1 MNYAVILAGGSGS
14 RMGPQDMPKQFLMLG
29 SKPIFIHTVEQF
41 IINKKINK
49 IILCCPSVWLDHTKN
64 TIQKYLPEVSNI
76 FVVEGG
82 ETRQDTI
89 LKGCKFIQQEFGI
102 GDNDV
107 IITHDAVRPFITQRI
122 IDDNIEKLKMY
133 NAVDT
138 VIPST
143 DTIVVSN
150 DKKIID
156 NIPLRD
162 KMYQGQTPQ
171 SFNLKKF
178 MTIFES
184 LTDEEKTIL
193 TDACKAFVLKNEEV
207 ALVKGETYN
216 IKITTIQDLKI
227 SNAILMER
235 ERE

>member
-122 IDDNIEKLKMY
+122 IDDNVEKLKMY

-150 DKKIID
+150 DKKTID